1 MTPQDFLNRAA
12 RVLNEAELQADL
24 QRMEQLTDI
33 ANVWVD
39 MARCLV
45 ESVELP

>member
-1 MTPQDFLNRAA
+1 MSPDEFLARAA

-24 QRMEQLTDI
+24 ARMEQLTDI

-39 MARCLV
+39 MARALM
-45 ESVELP
+45 ESVEMP

>member
-1 MTPQDFLNRAA
+1 MTPDEFLNRAA
-12 RVLNEAELQADL
+12 RVLNEAELQTDL

-39 MARCLV
+39 IARCLM
-45 ESVELP
+45 ESVEQ